1 MKLAL
6 SIILPWKL
14 LDLKAI
20 KAGSCGAGSGGG
32 DLTIESFN
40 HFDDCSSSSDESR
53 GRKKEFE
60 ISLSLKNE
68 AQLKILHSKKGRCH
82 LWE

>member
-32 DLTIESFN
+32 DLTIESVLFSVSGIYS
-40 HFDDCSSSSDESR
+40 F
-53 GRKKEFE
+53 
-60 ISLSLKNE
+60 
-68 AQLKILHSKKGRCH
+68 
-82 LWE
+82 